1 MKIVI
6 IGATGTIGSAVVNAF
21 EAQHQVIKVG
31 HSSGDYQMNI
41 ADPASIKFT
50 LAAIYQ
56 QHGNIDAL
64 ISTTGKVSFN
74 LFNDIND
81 QGWALGIE
89 NKLMGQINLVRY
101 AQEYLTTGASITL
114 TTGILS
120 EEHILTGV
128 SAAAMNGAINAF
140 VTAVAPVLP
149 NGLRINAIS
158 PTLLEESVAIYQ
170 DYFPGF
176 VPVSAKKVAQAYVR
190 SVLGINNGKIMK
202 VA

>member
-31 HSSGDYQMNI
+31 HSSGDFQMNI
-41 ADPASIKFT
+41 ADPASIKST

-74 LFNDIND
+74 LFNDIDD

-149 NGLRINAIS
+149 NQLRINVVS
-158 PTLLEESVAIYQ
+158 PTLLEESVHIYQ

-176 VPVSAKKVAQAYVR
+176 VPVSAKKGCTSLCAF
-190 SVLGINNGKIMK
+190 SVGD
-202 VA
+202 

>member
-6 IGATGTIGSAVVNAF
+6 IGATGTIGSAVVSAF

-41 ADPASIKFT
+41 ADPASIKAT

-56 QHGNIDAL
+56 QHGSIDAL
-64 ISTTGKVSFN
+64 ISTAGKVSFN
-74 LFNDIND
+74 PFNEIDD
-81 QGWALGIE
+81 QGWAMGID

-101 AQEYLTTGASITL
+101 AQEYLTTGGSITL
-114 TTGILS
+114 TTGVLS
-120 EEHILTGV
+120 DEHILTGV

-140 VTAVAPVLP
+140 ITAVAPVLP
-149 NGLRINAIS
+149 NQLRINAIS
-158 PTLLEESVAIYQ
+158 PTLLEESVHLYQ

-176 VPVSAKKVAQAYVR
+176 VPVSAQKVAQAYVR